1 MSKRFFDCSLTAADA
16 PKISFVPQK
25 WCRSSRACIAAPDV
39 LTTMC
44 RRQSSPNFEMAL
56 GIQRQ
61 NWKQL
66 RGVCRA
72 DRQVMLWPTY
82 KRITTTYNDV
92 QTHHKSTTIVQTA
105 SELARGPQISRSHT
119 GAPAFCSTHWNQGNK
134 SEHSQRSMFL
144 KNIVKIWPKRGRVA
158 SGLQFAGRLPV
169 QPSSLNISLV
179 QLNLINFSGFDNGL
193 LLVKGNKSLAQLW
206 GFVAAQLWGLVGFV
220 LFQEGYATSSWQ

>member
-1 MSKRFFDCSLTAADA
+1 MSKRFFDCSLTADA
-16 PKISFVPQK
+16 PNISFVPHK
-25 WCRSSRACIAAPDV
+25 WCRSSRACIATPDV

-82 KRITTTYNDV
+82 NRDTTTYKCN
-92 QTHHKSTTIVQTA
+92 TTTYKRKHKSTTIVQRA
-105 SELARGPQISRSHT
+105 SEVARGPQISRSHT

-134 SEHSQRSMFL
+134 SEHSQGSMFL

-169 QPSSLNISLV
+169 QPLSSLNISGV
-179 QLNLINFSGFDNGL
+179 HNQTWSISQALIN
-193 LLVKGNKSLAQLW
+193 
-206 GFVAAQLWGLVGFV
+206 
-220 LFQEGYATSSWQ
+220 GYAAGRRQ

>member
-1 MSKRFFDCSLTAADA
+1 MSLSVIMFFVCHCIEQVLRFVTWYPCQQSARQLNCNLNPCLSITMSKRFFDCSLTAADA

-82 KRITTTYNDV
+82 KRITTTYKRDTTTYNRDTKV
-92 QTHHKSTTIVQTA
+92 QQSYKRQVRWRAGHK
-105 SELARGPQISRSHT
+105 
-119 GAPAFCSTHWNQGNK
+119 
-134 SEHSQRSMFL
+134 
-144 KNIVKIWPKRGRVA
+144 
-158 SGLQFAGRLPV
+158 
-169 QPSSLNISLV
+169 
-179 QLNLINFSGFDNGL
+179 
-193 LLVKGNKSLAQLW
+193 
-206 GFVAAQLWGLVGFV
+206 
-220 LFQEGYATSSWQ
+220 

>member
-1 MSKRFFDCSLTAADA
+1 MSLSVIMFFVCHCIEQVLRFVTWYPCQQSARQLNCNLNPCLSITMSKRFFDCSLTADA
-16 PKISFVPQK
+16 PNISFVPQK

-82 KRITTTYNDV
+82 KRITTTYKRDTTTYKRDTKV
-92 QTHHKSTTIVQTA
+92 QQSYKRQVRWRAGHK
-105 SELARGPQISRSHT
+105 
-119 GAPAFCSTHWNQGNK
+119 
-134 SEHSQRSMFL
+134 
-144 KNIVKIWPKRGRVA
+144 
-158 SGLQFAGRLPV
+158 
-169 QPSSLNISLV
+169 
-179 QLNLINFSGFDNGL
+179 
-193 LLVKGNKSLAQLW
+193 
-206 GFVAAQLWGLVGFV
+206 
-220 LFQEGYATSSWQ
+220 